1 MPAPGEDAVKVVVAL
16 LDRKRERGYVAG
28 FRPFGDGFTLLPAA
42 GPKTGPGRFIDFRTC
57 KAVYFVRSLE
67 GNKAFKENKLTLPPT
82 YRQGRKVSVDYPD
95 GERTVGTTE
104 GFNPSRV
111 GFFMYPADP
120 KSNNTEVF
128 VITGNTDEIRII
140 GGETDGTDKV
150 FRPRAEKGIFAPE
163 KRLEAVQRVLR
174 GEPLEKVAKELSI
187 PPVTLM
193 DWRGKFLAGGP
204 AALGV
209 GAPGSGPPPP
219 GGPPAPA
226 PWKPGPGTGA
236 PPPGGPPR
244 R

>member
-1 MPAPGEDAVKVVVAL
+1 MAAVDGDGVKVVVAL
-16 LDRKRERGYVAG
+16 LDRKRERGYVFG
-28 FRPFGDGFTLLPAA
+28 FKPFGDGFTLQPGPTAA
-42 GPKTGPGRFIDFRTC
+42 GPGRFMDFRIC
-57 KAVYFVRSLE
+57 KAVYFVRSHD

-128 VITGNTDEIRII
+128 VITGNVDEIRLI
-140 GGETDGTDKV
+140 GVEPGGGDRIL
-150 FRPRAEKGIFAPE
+150 RPRAEVGVFLPE

-174 GEPLEKVAKELSI
+174 GESLDRVAKDLSV
-187 PPVTLM
+187 PVTTLA
-193 DWRGKFLAGGP
+193 DWKSSFLAGGP

-209 GAPGSGPPPP
+209 Q
-219 GGPPAPA
+219 
-226 PWKPGPGTGA
+226 
-236 PPPGGPPR
+236 PPR
-244 R
+244 GP

>member
-1 MPAPGEDAVKVVVAL
+1 MPAEGDDAVMVVVAL
-16 LDRKRERGYVAG
+16 VDRTRDRGYVYG
-28 FRPFGDGFTLLPAA
+28 FRPFGDGFTLHPRGDLDRAR
-42 GPKTGPGRFIDFRTC
+42 GKFIDFKVC

-67 GNKAFKENKLTLPPT
+67 GNRAFKENKLQLPPT
-82 YRQGRKVSVDYPD
+82 YRQGRKVAVDYPD

-128 VITGNTDEIRII
+128 VITGNADEIRLLGAEADGKDKII
-140 GGETDGTDKV
+140 
-150 FRPRAEKGIFAPE
+150 RPRAEKGVFLPE
-163 KRLEAVQRVLR
+163 KRVDAVQRVLR

-193 DWRGKFLAGGP
+193 EWKGKFLAGGP

-209 GAPGSGPPPP
+209 APPAAPGTTAP
-219 GGPPAPA
+219 GASPG
-226 PWKPGPGTGA
+226 WKPGPGTGS
-236 PPPGGPPR
+236 GPAFR
-244 R
+244 G